1 MTGAKRTS
9 QLQVGAVIVAAGLGQ
24 RMEGVDKVFTP
35 LLGAPLIAWT
45 VGAFENCPQ
54 VHRIV
59 LVVREESLDRAGR
72 LAEERGWSKVVR
84 VCAGGQRRQDS
95 VARGLEFLSSC
106 RLVAV
111 HDGAR
116 PLVSADVIQR
126 GIEAA
131 RKHGAA
137 VAAVPVTDTI
147 KVVSKDLVVDTP
159 ERDGLWAV
167 QTPQVFR
174 FDILDG
180 ARRRVEADVT
190 DDSSLVERSG
200 YEVRVFMGSYENIK
214 VTTPRDLTM
223 AEAILRERGN

>member
-1 MTGAKRTS
+1 M
-9 QLQVGAVIVAAGLGQ
+9 AAGLGQ
-24 RMEGVDKVFTP
+24 RMEGVDKVFAP

-45 VGAFENCPQ
+45 VEAFENCPQ

-59 LVVREESLDRAGR
+59 LVVREGSLDQAGR
-72 LAEERGWSKVVR
+72 LARERGWSKVFR
-84 VCAGGQRRQDS
+84 VCAGGRRRQDS
-95 VARGLEFLSSC
+95 VARGLESLSSC
-106 RLVAV
+106 RFVAV

-116 PLVSADVIQR
+116 PLIPTDVIQR

-159 ERDGLWAV
+159 ERDRLWAV

-174 FDILDG
+174 FDIIDE
-180 ARRRVEADVT
+180 AYRRVKDEVT
-190 DDSSLVERSG
+190 DDSSLVERLG
-200 YEVRVFMGSYENIK
+200 HRVRVFMGSYENIK
-214 VTTPRDLTM
+214 VTTPRDLAL
-223 AEAILRERGN
+223 AEAILRGRGN